1 MKQDPA
7 AAPPRCD
14 VRALQ
19 WDATQ
24 AGLAWACPY
33 SSSDEFEAAVI
44 RSKLRAGVYGPKRL
58 RRHLLFAGIVTAM
71 LVAICLY
78 F

>member
-1 MKQDPA
+1 MRQHQLAERPGS
-7 AAPPRCD
+7 D

-19 WDATQ
+19 WDATR
-24 AGLAWACPY
+24 AGLAWACLY

-44 RSKLRAGVYGPKRL
+44 RSRLRAGVYGPKRR
-58 RRHLLFAGIVTAM
+58 RRHLLYTAAGIAM
-71 LVAICLY
+71 IAATWLL